1 MIIESELMPIIKPI
15 SDLRNHFNEISNICH
30 REGKPVFI
38 TKNGKGDLVV
48 MSIALYEK
56 QEALLE
62 LYEKLSIAEEQS
74 MTTKKRKGHREI
86 MDELRDRLHGE

>member
-1 MIIESELMPIIKPI
+1 MPIIKPI
-15 SDLRNHFNEISNICH
+15 SDLRNHFNEISTICH
-30 REGKPVFI
+30 RQGEPVFI

-74 MTTKKRKGHREI
+74 VSETKRIGHK
-86 MDELRDRLHGE
+86 ELMKKLRNRLHD